1 MTVDAGIGAGQP
13 FSAEKVQI
21 REAADQ
27 AYRELE
33 GELLPESPPANQLFN
48 LLRRRT
54 REAPL
59 QALAIAFILGVMASR
74 R

>member
-1 MTVDAGIGAGQP
+1 MTDAGVAP
-13 FSAEKVQI
+13 PPAAEEMKI

-33 GELLPESPPANQLFN
+33 GELGPEPRPLDR
-48 LLRRRT
+48 LLDALRART

-59 QALAIAFILGVMASR
+59 QALAVAFILGAMASR

>member
-1 MTVDAGIGAGQP
+1 MTDAGLVQP
-13 FSAEKVQI
+13 LAAEEMKI

-27 AYRELE
+27 AYRDLE
-33 GELLPESPPANQLFN
+33 GELSPEPRPLDR
-48 LLRRRT
+48 LLDALRART

-59 QALAIAFILGVMASR
+59 KALAAAFIVGVMASR